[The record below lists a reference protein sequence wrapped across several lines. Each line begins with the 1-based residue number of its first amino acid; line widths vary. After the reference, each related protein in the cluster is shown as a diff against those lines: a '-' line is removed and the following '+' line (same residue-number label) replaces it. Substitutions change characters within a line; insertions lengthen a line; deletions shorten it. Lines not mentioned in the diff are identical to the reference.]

1 MTVTDTLVPIAN
13 STRFNPHE
21 TSTATPAVDDFVSNF
36 WGEDGFTFDDVLDL
50 INPLQHLPII
60 STLYRE
66 LTGDDISNAARIIGG
81 TLFGG
86 VAGMASGVVNAMF
99 DEMTGGDIGEQVM
112 ALFSGD
118 TPGTD
123 GGEPSPMAAAARPA
137 YGNEN
142 RATYRTLLAA
152 QQSPS
157 EADERRIAGTGQHR
171 IADAAPASPDAA
183 TPNATVS
190 LATTFYPSDKHATV
204 RLAMAAAPVN
214 AAAEAIAA
222 AAAAAPAVNTA
233 GVAADT
239 VNREAP
245 EAPLWL
251 TSIPAAKVDF
261 TALTGEPM
269 APAAADLLLNA
280 LGPAPDGDAR
290 PREAVERYEQGATPA
305 NARNTIV
312 DNLL

>member
-21 TSTATPAVDDFVSNF
+21 TSTATPAVDDFAANF

-86 VAGMASGVVNAMF
+86 VAGMAGGVVNAMF

-123 GGEPSPMAAAARPA
+123 GGDPSPMVVAAARPA

-142 RATYRTLLAA
+142 RAAYRTLLAA

-157 EADERRIAGTGQHR
+157 EAGQHR
-171 IADAAPASPDAA
+171 IADAAPASPGTA
-183 TPNATVS
+183 TPNATAS
-190 LATTFYPSDKHATV
+190 LATTFYASDKHATV
-204 RLAMAAAPVN
+204 RLAMAATPVD
-214 AAAEAIAA
+214 AAAEVTVATT
-222 AAAAAPAVNTA
+222 AAAPAVNTA

-239 VNREAP
+239 VDREAP

-269 APAAADLLLNA
+269 APAAVDLLLNA
-280 LGPAPDGDAR
+280 LGHAPDGDAR

-305 NARNTIV
+305 NLRNTIV